1 MTDTF
6 VLGLDLG
13 PNSIGWA
20 LIDEAAHRLVDC
32 GVRVF
37 PEGVDNFDTK
47 KEKPR
52 NEARRIARG
61 MRRQIRRRA
70 ARKRRLRTALVSV
83 GLLPDNPDALSALL
97 SMDPYELRTRALD
110 QPLAAFEIG
119 RILLHLNQR
128 RGFLSN
134 RKRERKT
141 TEVKGILAEMSELQA
156 DIESNGA
163 RTLGEFLHRKS
174 QELDHCSREEGDH
187 IRRRHTRRE
196 MLMSEFDAIW
206 TAQAKHHPDLLTDRL
221 RYGSA
226 GKQHQPIKPRSRK
239 AGESILDAFGIEG
252 LLFFQRPLYWP
263 RSIVGQ
269 CELEPKQKRCPR
281 ADRRAQRIRML
292 QEVNNLRYIDPDSGE
307 ERCLTAD
314 ERALL
319 LSKLERSAEMDFDKI
334 RKALGF
340 MESARFNLEGGK
352 RKKIQGM
359 VSDARMAAKSAIG
372 PAWHEWPEDRKID
385 VVRLLAIS
393 TDDDETHELLVRE
406 CGLTADE
413 ADRAL
418 DVELPTGYVS
428 LSVVAIERLLPHLER
443 GLRLMGN
450 DESDSAMHAA
460 GYMRRDQ
467 LTRRVLDEL
476 PDPARSREARIGD
489 IPNPVVKRALVE
501 LRKVVNS
508 IIREYGK
515 PVAIHVELAREVRQG
530 PKARG
535 EYSERIRDIEA
546 ERDAAADAIRDLK
559 KQGIDVRVSRESI
572 LQYLLWKQQQHEC
585 IYCGSKISQSQLFGG
600 DIDVDHI
607 LPYSRSL
614 DDSQMNK
621 VVCHRKCNAG
631 KDKQTP
637 YEWLAGSDAERYE
650 RVCQHVQSLM
660 RKGLLPYKKYR
671 RFVQKELKLDEFI
684 ARQLTATG
692 YIASATVEYL
702 KCLFEHEHDV
712 LGLKGEL
719 TAELRR
725 QWGLNDILRDDGLDL
740 KSRDDHRHHAVDAI
754 VVALTNRSRLQA
766 LSRIRKS
773 GGVLRTG
780 EALDFPWDTFRED
793 VIERIDRTLVSHRSS
808 RKVAGALHEDTVYG
822 STEKK
827 DVFVVRKP
835 LESLSPNEVELIR
848 DRTIRGIVE
857 ARLKSNGIETGR
869 GKKVDARMWREAL
882 ANLAMPSGVPIR
894 KVRVLRPEKTIRPL
908 REEASAPTHVKPGS
922 THHVALFEWEEGGK
936 RKRDAVFVTMLEA
949 TKRLK
954 RREPIIQRDPPA
966 KHETIPAHAWFLF
979 SLSRGEMVLAQVD
992 GREQLLVYNTSAS
1005 TSGQMRFF
1013 LHLDARPLSAEDA
1026 AKKRKRMAFQPNTLI
1041 ARKVV
1046 VDPLG
1051 RLRWAND

>member
-1 MTDTF
+1 MATT
-6 VLGLDLG
+6 VRLGLDLG

-20 LIDEAAHRLVDC
+20 LVDEGSHRLVDC

-70 ARKRRLRTALVSV
+70 ARKQRLRAALTSA
-83 GLLPDNPDALSALL
+83 GLLPADPGTLEALVAL
-97 SMDPYELRTRALD
+97 DPYELRSKALD
-110 QPLAAFEIG
+110 QSLTAFELG
-119 RILLHLNQR
+119 RVFLHLNQR

-141 TEVKGILAEMSELQA
+141 TEVKGMLAEMSDLQA
-156 DIESNGA
+156 EMDSSGA
-163 RTLGEFLHRKS
+163 RTLGEYLYRKS
-174 QELDHCSREEGDH
+174 QGLDHRNRAEGDH
-187 IRRRHTRRE
+187 VRRRHTRRE
-196 MLMSEFDAIW
+196 MLLSEFDAIW
-206 TAQAKHHPDLLTDRL
+206 TAQARHHPDLITDRL

-226 GKQHQPIKPRSRK
+226 GPQHQPIKPRARK
-239 AGESILDAFGIEG
+239 GEESLLDAFGIEG
-252 LLFFQRPLYWP
+252 LLFFQRPMYWP

-281 ADRRAQRIRML
+281 ADRRAQRFRML
-292 QEVNNLRYIDPDSGE
+292 QEVNNLRYIDPDSGD
-307 ERCLTAD
+307 ERVLTAD
-314 ERALL
+314 ERMVL
-319 LSKLERSAEMDFDKI
+319 LSKLARTAEMDFDKI

-340 MESARFNLEGGK
+340 AESVRFNLEGGK

-359 VSDARMAAKSAIG
+359 VSDSRLAAKSVLG
-372 PAWHEWPEDRKID
+372 PSWHEWSEEKKNE

-393 TDDDETHELLVRE
+393 TDDDETHDLLVRE

-418 DVELPTGYVS
+418 DVELPPGYVN
-428 LSVVAIERLLPHLER
+428 LSIVAIEKILPHLER

-476 PDPARSREARIGD
+476 PDPARFRDARIGD
-489 IPNPVVKRALVE
+489 IPNPVVKRAIVE

-515 PVAIHVELAREVRQG
+515 PAAIHVELAREVSQG
-530 PKARG
+530 PKARS

-546 ERDAAADAIRDLK
+546 SRDEAADAIRAMRD
-559 KQGIDVRVSRESI
+559 QGSDVRVSRDSI

-585 IYCGSKISQSQLFGG
+585 IYCGNKISQVQLFGG

-621 VVCHRKCNAG
+621 VVCHRTCNAG
-631 KDKQTP
+631 KGNQTP
-637 YEWLAGSDAERYE
+637 YEWLAASDPARYE
-650 RVCQHVQSLM
+650 QVCQHAQSLM
-660 RKGLLPYKKYR
+660 RRGTLPYRKYR
-671 RFVQKELKLDEFI
+671 RFVQKELQLDDFI

-692 YIASATVEYL
+692 YIASVTVAYL
-702 KCLFEHEHDV
+702 KCLFERDHDV

-725 QWGLNDILRDDGLDL
+725 QWGLNDILRDDGLDM

-754 VVALTNRSRLQA
+754 VIALTNRSRLQA

-780 EALDFPWDTFRED
+780 EALDFPWETFRED
-793 VIERIDRTLVSHRSS
+793 VMDRIGRIQVSHRSS
-808 RKVAGALHEDTVYG
+808 RKVAGALHEDTLYG
-822 STEKK
+822 ATEEEG
-827 DVFVVRKP
+827 VFVVRKP

-848 DRTIRGIVE
+848 DGAIRSIVA
-857 ARLKSNGIETGR
+857 ARLRSKGIETGR
-869 GKKVDARMWREAL
+869 GKEVDGRTWREAL
-882 ANLAMPSGVPIR
+882 KNLAMPSGVPIR
-894 KVRVLRPEKTIRPL
+894 KVRVLRREKTIRPV
-908 REEASAPTHVKPGS
+908 RENESDASRVKPGS

-936 RKRDAVFVTMLEA
+936 PRREAVFVTMLEA
-949 TKRLK
+949 TKRIK
-954 RREPIIQRDPPA
+954 QREPIIQREPPSN
-966 KHETIPAHAWFLF
+966 HETIPSHARFLF
-979 SLSRGEMVLAQVD
+979 SLSRGEMILAD
-992 GREQLLVYNTSAS
+992 WKGTDKLLVFKTAAS
-1005 TSGQMRFF
+1005 TQGQIYFAE
-1013 LHLDARPLSAEDA
+1013 HVDARRSADQTKFV
-1026 AKKRKRMAFQPNTLI
+1026 AKANTLN
-1041 ARKVV
+1041 ARKVT
-1046 VDPLG
+1046 VDLLG
-1051 RLRWAND
+1051 RVRWAND